1 MAERF
6 NSNLTHFIE
15 TEISVL
21 KLEIKELE
29 LEINTLDNE
38 KAEIEKLIHEFEIK
52 HTKELGEIILEIL
65 RLRKEKLE
73 KEVKLNEKKQ
83 DEFYEAKRDYDD
95 FQYTYETTKEEKI
108 FDLTPEEKQKLK
120 SKYRKASKLCHPD
133 IVSDDLKEKAEQIFK
148 DLKKAYEQND
158 LNKVNEI
165 LENLEKGIF
174 ISKSDSINEKEN
186 LKNILNGLI
195 IKRDNLIKI
204 IDNIKNTN
212 TYKIIIKIPNWD
224 KYFSETKEQ
233 LEKELCKLQINE

>member
-1 MAERF
+1 MAKRF

-38 KAEIEKLIHEFEIK
+38 KAEIEKLIHEFEIR

-65 RLRKEKLE
+65 RLRKEKIE
-73 KEVKLNEKKQ
+73 KEVKLNGKKQ

-95 FQYTYETTKEEKI
+95 FKYTYETTKEEKM
-108 FDLTPEEKQKLK
+108 FDLTSEEKQKLK
-120 SKYRKASKLCHPD
+120 SKYKKASKLCHPD

-148 DLKKAYEQND
+148 DLNKAYEQND

-204 IDNIKNTN
+204 NDNIKNTN
-212 TYKIIIKIPNWD
+212 TYQIIIKISNWD